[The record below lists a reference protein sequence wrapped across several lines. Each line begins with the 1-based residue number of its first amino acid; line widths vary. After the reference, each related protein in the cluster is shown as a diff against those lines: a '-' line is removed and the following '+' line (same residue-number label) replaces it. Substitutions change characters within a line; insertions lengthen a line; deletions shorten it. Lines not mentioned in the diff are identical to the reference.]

1 MELISVP
8 IQWILKCEIKDMP
21 LYWTFFFLI
30 GNFSLQKQGKKSKD
44 LQKS

>member
-1 MELISVP
+1 MELTYVLTDADVINRHASA
-8 IQWILKCEIKDMP
+8 LNF
-21 LYWTFFFLI
+21 LFLI